1 MCQSSNLQ
9 PIDSKQ
15 PIHGSWIPDNLT
27 IQIILTFD
35 ALGIEEGKNC
45 EYGST
50 IKDDA
55 INPHHVNKNLFNC
68 SLHFAAIKAHVDGLF
83 KAEAKGFLD
92 GVHVNFICQVL
103 TIFSEFKKKVCC
115 KGIVGEIGLNMTK
128 RSIAHPHALTSHQ
141 A

>member
-1 MCQSSNLQ
+1 MCQGSYLQ

-15 PIHGSWIPDNLT
+15 PIHGSWIPDNFA

-45 EYGST
+45 EYRPT

-55 INPHHVNKNLFNC
+55 INAHHVNQNLFNG
-68 SLHFAAIKAHVDGLF
+68 SLNFATIKTLVDGLF
-83 KAEAKGFLD
+83 KAEAEGFLD
-92 GVHVNFICQVL
+92 GVHIYFICQAL
-103 TIFSEFKKKVCC
+103 TIFSEFKKKMSS

-128 RSIAHPHALTSHQ
+128 RSIPHSHALTSHQ